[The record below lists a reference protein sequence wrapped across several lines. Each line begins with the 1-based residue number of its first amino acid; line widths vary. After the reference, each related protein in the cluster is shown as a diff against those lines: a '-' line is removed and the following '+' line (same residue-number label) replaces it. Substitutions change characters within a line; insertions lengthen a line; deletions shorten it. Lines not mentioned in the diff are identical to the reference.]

1 MPERREGKVDPVTG
15 GLLGRHRNPRAILT
29 MLGLAVAYAM
39 LGRLSLLLAIPPGY
53 ATAIWPPA
61 GLALAGVL
69 VGGPRVWPGIWLGSF
84 LVNFWPTP
92 EATSAGALLTSLA
105 IPASI
110 GPGAAT
116 QALVGAWLVRHL
128 VGFPSPLDRGSE
140 IVAFLGLG
148 GPLSCLINA
157 TWGVTHAV
165 RQRRRPLAGVRVP
178 VVDMVGWGYAGG
190 PHRDPPDA
198 DLDGRTPVGVAPTV
212 ALGRSAV
219 GAGLRAGNRR
229 IREG

>member
-1 MPERREGKVDPVTG
+1 MPERREGQVAPVTG
-15 GLLGRHRNPRAILT
+15 GLLGRHRYPRAIMT

-92 EATSAGALLTSLA
+92 EATSAGALLSSLA

-110 GPGAAT
+110 GLGAAT
-116 QALVGAWLVRHL
+116 QALVGALLVRHL

-148 GPLSCLINA
+148 GPRSCLINA
-157 TWGVTHAV
+157 TWGVTTLFV
-165 RQRRRPLAGVRVP
+165 SDVVP
-178 VVDMVGWGYAGG
+178 WPAYVFQWWTWWVGERWG
-190 PHRDPPDA
+190 
-198 DLDGRTPVGVAPTV
+198 
-212 ALGRSAV
+212 
-219 GAGLRAGNRR
+219 
-229 IREG
+229 